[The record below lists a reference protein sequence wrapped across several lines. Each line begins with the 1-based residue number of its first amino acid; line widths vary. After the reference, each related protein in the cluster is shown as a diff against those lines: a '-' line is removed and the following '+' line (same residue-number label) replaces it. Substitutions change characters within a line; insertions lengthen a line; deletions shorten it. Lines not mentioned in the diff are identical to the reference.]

1 MKKKDINKMP
11 ELEHQ
16 GWNIKEL
23 AEQAANQE
31 TDEILKQVL
40 AGDKKK
46 KGANLP
52 DISSYEIEN
61 PVNVRKDTK

>member
-11 ELEHQ
+11 DIELQ

-23 AEQAANQE
+23 AEQATNQD

-40 AGDKKK
+40 SGAKTK
-46 KGANLP
+46 KGSKLP
-52 DISSYEIEN
+52 DVGAYQINS
-61 PVNVRKDTK
+61 KDEKLND